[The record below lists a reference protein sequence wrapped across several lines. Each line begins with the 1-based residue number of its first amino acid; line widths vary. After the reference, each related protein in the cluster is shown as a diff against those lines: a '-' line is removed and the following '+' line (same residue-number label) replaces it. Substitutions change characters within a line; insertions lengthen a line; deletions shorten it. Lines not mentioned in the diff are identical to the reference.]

1 MELTRL
7 VLGDF
12 GSSYLAILAD
22 ESSELYQNEQLCL
35 ILRKDFLSINLINIY
50 FQSIFHC

>member
-1 MELTRL
+1 MELNRL

-22 ESSELYQNEQLCL
+22 EFSDVYQNKQLCL
-35 ILRKDFLSINLINIY
+35 ILCKDFLSINLIHLY
-50 FQSIFHC
+50 FQIIFHC